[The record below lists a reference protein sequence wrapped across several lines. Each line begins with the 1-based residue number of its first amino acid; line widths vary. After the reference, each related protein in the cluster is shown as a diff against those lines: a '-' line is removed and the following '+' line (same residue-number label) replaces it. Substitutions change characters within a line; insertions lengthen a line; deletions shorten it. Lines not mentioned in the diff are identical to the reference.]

1 MNSTHSLLQLWTTWA
16 CERKRERERERGRVF
31 MYVCVRVCKK
41 QRAVDSRREK
51 TYGTRAHL
59 QSPVLRE
66 S

>member
-1 MNSTHSLLQLWTTWA
+1 MHELHTQSLAVVDHLGLR
-16 CERKRERERERGRVF
+16 EKEREGEGERAFV
-31 MYVCVRVCKK
+31 YVCVRVCKK